1 MPPVMSA
8 RETLDREF
16 LGIRGRLL
24 EVAAALDR
32 IDRAHGSVA
41 DDARRAQLQRAMEVL
56 LSPGPGRAER
66 FQQVFSLAYDEAWRS
81 KP

>member
-16 LGIRGRLL
+16 LGIRSRLL
-24 EVAAALDR
+24 DVAASLDR
-32 IDRAHGSVA
+32 IDRANGSVA
-41 DDARRAQLQRAMEVL
+41 DDARLGQLRRALDVL
-56 LSPGPGRAER
+56 LSPGPDRAER
-66 FQQVFSLAYDEAWRS
+66 FQHVFSLPYDEAWRS